1 VKRVLPLLLLL
12 ALALPG
18 AAAGAAPEATTSVVG
33 GRDALAEDWPSIA
46 YLLAGWDEDGNGD
59 LESSSACTGTVIKPE
74 WILTAAH
81 CGFRPDGQR
90 IDAMLSIT
98 GAADVE
104 PVNGGEVGEAIFA
117 QQLVVHPDWDPS
129 TLLGDAM
136 LMHLA
141 APSSAPGM
149 PLARAG
155 TTYGQ
160 APAMP
165 NAAGWGLVDEAATI
179 ETTVLQEAF
188 LAIIADEDC
197 RAYDPTFDANTQT
210 CAFTPNVAG
219 VCRGDSGGPLTVL
232 DAAGVPH
239 LWGITSYGTQ
249 LGRGLPPCSREA
261 PAVFS
266 WVPAFS
272 DWVGVQTGD
281 IAPPPPPAPTTPAP
295 PAQPLPTTPRDTTAP
310 ALTRVRLSAKRVRAA
325 RKGATISRK
334 AGAKLTFTLSEA
346 AAVRVTVLKG
356 TKALSPSAMIA
367 GQAGRT
373 TRTFSGRLGG
383 KALKRGRYRLQLGAV
398 DLAGNPAKRVRLPFR
413 MVR

>member
-1 VKRVLPLLLLL
+1 
-12 ALALPG
+12 
-18 AAAGAAPEATTSVVG
+18 
-33 GRDALAEDWPSIA
+33 
-46 YLLAGWDEDGNGD
+46 
-59 LESSSACTGTVIKPE
+59 
-74 WILTAAH
+74 
-81 CGFRPDGQR
+81 
-90 IDAMLSIT
+90 MLSIT
-98 GAADVE
+98 GAADYD
-104 PVNGGEVGEAIFA
+104 NEVGEEIFA
-117 QQLVVHPDWDPS
+117 QELVVHPDWDPS

-136 LMHLA
+136 LMRLA
-141 APSSAPGM
+141 APSSRPGM

-155 TTYGQ
+155 TTYGLDPT
-160 APAMP
+160 AP
-165 NAAGWGLVDEAATI
+165 NAAGWGLVDEAATV

-188 LAIIADEDC
+188 LAIIEDDDC
-197 RAYDPTFDANTQT
+197 HGYDPTFDANTQT

-232 DAAGVPH
+232 DVAGVPH

-249 LGRGLPPCSREA
+249 LGHGLPPCSRQA

-266 WVPAFS
+266 WVPAFA

-281 IAPPPPPAPTTPAP
+281 ILPPPPAQTTPPPPP
-295 PAQPLPTTPRDTTAP
+295 QPLPTTPPDTTAP
-310 ALTRVRLSAKRVRAA
+310 ALTGARLSAKKVRAA

-356 TKALSPSAMIA
+356 TNALSPTATIA

-398 DLAGNPAKRVRLPFR
+398 DLAGNRAKPVRIPFR
-413 MVR
+413 IVR